1 MAKKSDRTARPTAAP
16 QEVKA
21 PDDPTR
27 REPQDE
33 PKFHETEQP
42 LADPS
47 GQKGDLPENPERN
60 VTAPPREPEPGTI
73 ITSKSGQSREI
84 LLPDGTPAGGDRVI
98 QRPGGPD
105 ATGTV
110 AADGSTVM
118 RPAARPLP
126 TEEEALAELEANP
139 ERTSVLSEKGM
150 VTRDRLHRV
159 RFDVESRNG
168 IASANVTT
176 EGGNVKVNTG
186 KA

>member
-1 MAKKSDRTARPTAAP
+1 MAKPKNTRTPNPTAAS

-21 PDDPTR
+21 ADDPTR
-27 REPQDE
+27 REPQDD
-33 PKFHETEQP
+33 PKFHADAP
-42 LADPS
+42 LRDPS
-47 GQKGDLPENPERN
+47 GVKGDLPENPDRN
-60 VTAPPREPEPGTI
+60 VSEPAPGTV
-73 ITSKSGQSREI
+73 TVSASGQSREI

-110 AADGSTVM
+110 REDGSTVM
-118 RPAARPLP
+118 RASAKPLP

-159 RFDVESRNG
+159 TFDVESRSG
-168 IASANVTT
+168 IAQANVTT
-176 EGGNVKVNTG
+176 EGGSVKVN
-186 KA
+186 KAPV